1 MLDIAQIEETNKWDD
16 YNTDTKANTQQ
27 TSKKIMEYPN

>member
-16 YNTDTKANTQQ
+16 HNADSTANTQQ
-27 TSKKIMEYPN
+27 TGHKK